1 MENSTKIIT
10 IAKVEM
16 TAYESGNQ
24 YKVTATDGLKFKF
37 YDKKKDGN
45 STVAFTQFQDMGLKI
60 GSTCEVWFKE
70 QDKEYQ
76 GKPYTD
82 RIIASFREAKSAPA
96 QTPTSPQK
104 TAVKSNLSEPAYVP
118 ETKDEKFWDKKAYK
132 QCLWNYWLEYIT
144 KQTEHRNL
152 TEAEMNGVWSVFNQI
167 EKDAD
172 KRFAQG
178 WDKAVKTFGT
188 DQMPCNEEVPLPEY
202 PYVEPTDSDL
212 GIPF

>member
-76 GKPYTD
+76 GKPYVD
-82 RIIASFREAKSAPA
+82 RIIASFREAKSAPV
-96 QTPTSPQK
+96 QTPTSTTKAP
-104 TAVKSNLSEPAYVP
+104 VKSNLSEPAYVEP
-118 ETKDEKFWDKKAYK
+118 KSEAFWNKKALKQCIWGYWVESKSKSIPTQEEMVLVANTFDTIEKFA
-132 QCLWNYWLEYIT
+132 
-144 KQTEHRNL
+144 
-152 TEAEMNGVWSVFNQI
+152 EA
-167 EKDAD
+167 
-172 KRFAQG
+172 RFAQG
-178 WDKAVKTFGT
+178 WAKAEAIFDNK
-188 DQMPCNEEVPLPEY
+188 EEETPLPE
-202 PYVEPTDSDL
+202 
-212 GIPF
+212 IPF